1 MSELEELINESNFR
15 LRSTFE
21 ILTGNVLRD
30 SDRGDF
36 IPLQAQLSALKGDVE
51 RTIRISLEAVD
62 AKVNM
67 LVSTVTDIYNNQH
80 QKDAM
85 IKDLVVKNQHLRDD
99 LLELR
104 TSHATTVSRV
114 AHIEVILGNLLG

>member
-1 MSELEELINESNFR
+1 M
-15 LRSTFE
+15 
-21 ILTGNVLRD
+21 LRD
-30 SDRGDF
+30 SARGDF
-36 IPLQAQLSALKGDVE
+36 VPLQAQLSALKGDVE
-51 RTIRISLEAVD
+51 RTIRIPLEAVD

-67 LVSTVTDIYNNQH
+67 LDSTVTDIYNNQR

-85 IKDLVVKNQHLRDD
+85 IKDLVAKNQHLIAN